1 MQEFLKKT
9 NDYTKLIQKLSNFG
23 KSSPHAAYHCYVK
36 GHQNKISFLSR
47 TTPKTTDFLHH
58 AEEII
63 SNNLIPALTNRDCP
77 DRITRRVLS
86 LPVRNGGL
94 AVNQPADYSR
104 NYSDSQNLS
113 APLGDASSDLIILE
127 QDRMKK
133 QMHKERLKTATQKQK
148 QIIGATNPDL
158 SYALKLAREKG
169 ASSWLNALP
178 IEKHGLWLTKLE
190 FRDALCIR
198 YGWDFK
204 NVPSICAC
212 GSPFVL
218 SHALHCP
225 KGGYP
230 IIRHNEIRDIP

>member
-1 MQEFLKKT
+1 MT
-9 NDYTKLIQKLSNFG
+9 
-23 KSSPHAAYHCYVK
+23 
-36 GHQNKISFLSR
+36 FLSR

-63 SNNLIPALTNRDCP
+63 SNNLIPALTKRDRP
-77 DRITRRVLS
+77 DEITRRVLS
-86 LPVRNGGL
+86 IPVRNGGL
-94 AVNQPADYSR
+94 AINQPDDYSR

-113 APLGDASSDLIILE
+113 APLDDASSELIIQE

-133 QMHKERLKTATQKQK
+133 EIHKERLKTATQKQN

-158 SYALKLAREKG
+158 SYALKLASETS

-178 IEKHGLWLTKLE
+178 IEKHGLWLTKSE
-190 FRDALCIR
+190 FRDALYIR

-204 NVPSICAC
+204 IVPSTCAF

-218 SHALHCP
+218 SHALHFP

-230 IIRHNEIRDIP
+230 IIRHNQILDLFANSMKKVGDEIEAHLQPLDNETFTNFLCTGDGGSSAPN